1 MLGKLQKIFYR
12 IFYQSLVNSLAAT
25 TTKEIRFD
33 AANGHLQNKGTIKQ
47 ISMAQC
53 SVRVMSLGLV
63 SWLGTLWG
71 RLWQR
76 WLKKILKPHSVD
88 DLEMLAARRRAVIF
102 FAELSLQQCQFEGD
116 LEAVI
121 KALKGCDLL
130 HSSIGHLV

>member
-1 MLGKLQKIFYR
+1 
-12 IFYQSLVNSLAAT
+12 
-25 TTKEIRFD
+25 
-33 AANGHLQNKGTIKQ
+33 
-47 ISMAQC
+47 MAQC